1 MRTAYVLALLLGAI
15 GLAAAGEFVG
25 VPGSVVQYP
34 AHMESSA
41 TGKAVKLRLTGTA
54 MRSKLILNVYSIG
67 CYVDESATVRSA
79 EELVSADCLKRLHLV
94 MERTVDGN
102 SLAEAFRSAV
112 RMNHAAPAFNTEV
125 DALVGYMK
133 TTSVRKGEHI
143 VLTHVPGVGLH
154 IAVAGKADFLIRN
167 VKFAQ
172 AVWEIY
178 LGKNN
183 LGAHIKKG
191 LPARL

>member
-15 GLAAAGEFVG
+15 GLAEAGELVG

-34 AHMESSA
+34 ARMDCTVA
-41 TGKAVKLRLTGTA
+41 GKAVKMRLTGTA

-67 CYVDESATVRSA
+67 CFVEEGVTVRSA
-79 EELVSADCLKRLHLV
+79 EELVSADCVKRLHLV

-102 SLAEAFRSAV
+102 SLGEAFRSAV
-112 RMNHAAPAFNTEV
+112 RMNHPAPTFNTEV

-154 IAVAGKADFLIRN
+154 ISVAGKADFIINN

-191 LPARL
+191 LTSRL

>member
-1 MRTAYVLALLLGAI
+1 MRTAYVLAALTMGA
-15 GLAAAGEFVG
+15 GLAAAGEVVG

-34 AHMESSA
+34 TQVEASVG
-41 TGKAVKLRLTGTA
+41 GKGVRMRLTGTA
-54 MRSKLILNVYSIG
+54 MRSKLILNVYAVGS
-67 CYVDESATVRSA
+67 YVEEGVAVRGA
-79 EELVSADCLKRLHLV
+79 EGLVACDCVKRLHLV
-94 MERTVDGN
+94 MERTVDGP

-112 RMNHAAPAFNTEV
+112 RMNHPAPEFNAEV
-125 DALVGYMK
+125 DALVGYMR
-133 TTSVRKGEHI
+133 TTSARKGEHI

-154 IAVAGKADFLIRN
+154 IAVSGKADFLIKN
-167 VKFAQ
+167 VRFAQ

-191 LPARL
+191 LTARL